1 MIPSCNIA
9 LVARSVPS
17 IASGWVGYLE
27 PLPAAMKTLQVL
39 PQKSSR
45 AERRPARVAGSLLPT
60 GIETTL
66 RALEEAAKTEGNP
79 ATALRS
85 TVEAIWKTVRQAV
98 SEPALEPSRRTVR
111 ALLARRELVQRGT
124 CILSAVIRRGVESGA
139 FRPRCVPWA
148 VEGLPFA
155 IVRGACVHWM
165 FGLSKTPSVRAGTA
179 VAAALEI
186 LRADTQNP

>member
-1 MIPSCNIA
+1 
-9 LVARSVPS
+9 
-17 IASGWVGYLE
+17 
-27 PLPAAMKTLQVL
+27 MKTLQVL

-45 AERRPARVAGSLLPT
+45 AERRPARLSGSLLPT
-60 GIETTL
+60 RIETTL
-66 RALEEAAKTEGNP
+66 RALEVAAKTEGDP
-79 ATALRS
+79 ATALRN
-85 TVEAIWKTVRQAV
+85 TVEAIWTTVTQAV

-139 FRPRCVPWA
+139 FRPPCVPWA

-165 FGLSKTPSVRAGTA
+165 FGLSKRPSLRAGTA

-186 LRADTQNP
+186 LRADTQTLEGKPYHDHPQHQR

>member
-1 MIPSCNIA
+1 
-9 LVARSVPS
+9 
-17 IASGWVGYLE
+17 
-27 PLPAAMKTLQVL
+27 MKTLQVL

-60 GIETTL
+60 RIETTL
-66 RALEEAAKTEGNP
+66 RALEVAAKTEGDP
-79 ATALRS
+79 ATALRN
-85 TVEAIWKTVRQAV
+85 TVEAIWTTVTQAV

-124 CILSAVIRRGVESGA
+124 CILSAVIRRGVKSGA

-148 VEGLPFA
+148 SERLPFA

-165 FGLSKTPSVRAGTA
+165 FGLSKRPSLRAGTA

-186 LRADTQNP
+186 LRADTQTLEGKPYHDHPQHQR

>member
-1 MIPSCNIA
+1 
-9 LVARSVPS
+9 
-17 IASGWVGYLE
+17 
-27 PLPAAMKTLQVL
+27 MKTLQVL

-60 GIETTL
+60 RIETTL
-66 RALEEAAKTEGNP
+66 RALEVAAKTEGDP
-79 ATALRS
+79 ATALRN
-85 TVEAIWKTVRQAV
+85 TVEAIWTTVTQAV

-139 FRPRCVPWA
+139 FRPPCVPWA

-186 LRADTQNP
+186 LRADTQTLEGKPYHDHPQHQR